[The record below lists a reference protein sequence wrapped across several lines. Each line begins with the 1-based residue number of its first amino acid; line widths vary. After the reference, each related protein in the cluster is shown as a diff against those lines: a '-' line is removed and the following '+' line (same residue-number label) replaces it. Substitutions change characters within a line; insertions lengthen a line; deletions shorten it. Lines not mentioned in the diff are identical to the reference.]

1 MKCQH
6 LASQSSQSLP
16 SHFQT
21 ELPLVQTELF
31 YLTAHS
37 FLRWTVCAE
46 FTHLSLL
53 NTPFTLPPSLFTNL
67 LVSPHSTWSL
77 PSPGI
82 KPTSP
87 ALEGEV
93 LATELPGKS
102 LHRHIFVHTVLF
114 LWKALLSSVCEQD
127 DTVRAGPLCR
137 QYELWCGVGQVCL
150 YIDQRNAVLLTCVPK
165 FL

>member
-114 LWKALLSSVCEQD
+114 LWKALLSSVS
-127 DTVRAGPLCR
+127 
-137 QYELWCGVGQVCL
+137 L
-150 YIDQRNAVLLTCVPK
+150 YTYSQGSSIHLSRFRSNITPPCSLFGCSPILPWFSNQEIYY
-165 FL
+165 